1 MVTAENNTQY
11 THTVSTMTTN
21 EQIFVPQYSI
31 VELAEKRD
39 ANRQTKGSHALV
51 DKCPAVLEA
60 FATTYGHSPHFIA
73 HSPGRANLIGEHIDY
88 SDFSVLPL
96 PLERDMLCAVR
107 ALPVSETQN
116 PSVTLTNA
124 QPERF
129 AGRRFDLPL
138 DGTQVTID
146 PSVSDWSNYFKC
158 GLYVAQ
164 LYLKEICPERY
175 CSKPL
180 CGMEVLCQGDVPV
193 GSGLGSS
200 AAIICAVTL
209 AVIRANMG
217 AQYKVPKADLLRITS
232 TAEHYVGV
240 SNGGMDQAAS
250 IYGLRGHALRVDFKP
265 QLTATPVEFP
275 HMGHNWDI
283 EFIVADTLVEVNRYD
298 TASTNYN
305 LRVVE
310 MLIGAN
316 ILARYYGVAMNY
328 DLSSNVR
335 KGNLSDFMNAYLG
348 LHRAQLDFE
357 VNSSIDSRIRQLRL
371 MLELVEECLGTHK
384 DGSSAD
390 EVSKALEC
398 SREEFTREYL
408 MLFPIRFQ
416 VLHIYSRAKHI
427 YSEALRVMQTLKL
440 FAETN
445 EHNRDFTFYTEFGK
459 LMNESQRSCDKLYD
473 CSSPEIDKVCQIA
486 QNNGAYGS
494 RLTGAGWGG
503 STVHLV
509 PNGPN
514 GCNVEHVKRA
524 LIEDYYKVQ
533 YPDITQE
540 ALDNAIIVSKAA
552 PGSCILE
559 C

>member
-1 MVTAENNTQY
+1 M
-11 THTVSTMTTN
+11 STN
-21 EQIFVPQYSI
+21 EQIFVPQYHLDDLKASK
-31 VELAEKRD
+31 EYSA
-39 ANRQTKGSHALV
+39 ASAAGSTSSSAHSHTLV
-51 DKCPAVLEA
+51 DKLPAVLEA
-60 FATTYGHSPHFIA
+60 FTATYGHPPQFIA

-107 ALPVSETQN
+107 PLPFSETQN
-116 PSVTLTNA
+116 PAVTLANS
-124 QPERF
+124 QPQRF

-175 CSKPL
+175 CSRPL

-209 AVIRANMG
+209 AVVRANMG
-217 AQYKVPKADLLRITS
+217 MQYKVPKADLLRITA
-232 TAEHYVGV
+232 TAEHYLGV

-265 QLTATPVEFP
+265 QLTATPVQFP
-275 HMGHNWDI
+275 RMGPHWDI

-305 LRVVE
+305 LRVIE
-310 MLIGAN
+310 MLIAAN
-316 ILARYYGVAMNY
+316 ILARHYGVAMNY

-348 LHRAQLDFE
+348 LHRAQLDFS
-357 VNSSIDSRIRQLRL
+357 VDSSIDSRMKQLQL
-371 MLELVEECLGTHK
+371 MLTLVEECLGPLR

-390 EVSKALEC
+390 DVSKALEC

-416 VLHIYSRAKHI
+416 VLQIYKRAKHI

-440 FAETN
+440 FADTD
-445 EHNRDFTFYTEFGK
+445 EHNRDFTFYTEFGA
-459 LMNESQRSCDKLYD
+459 LMNESQRSCDTLYD
-473 CSSPEIDKVCQIA
+473 CSSPEIDALCRIA
-486 QNNGAYGS
+486 RQNGAYGS

-509 PNGPN
+509 PYGANGS
-514 GCNVEHVKRA
+514 NVEHVKQA
-524 LIEDYYKVQ
+524 LIDGYYKVR
-533 YPDITQE
+533 YPGISQE
-540 ALDNAIIVSKAA
+540 TLDNAIIVSKAA
-552 PGSCILE
+552 PGSCIIE